1 LYIFG
6 LQKVLDYRKTREE
19 EEQRRLHQ
27 AFLETDAAKEQL
39 ARLKEDLHKMHENFA
54 LVQSSRVDI
63 PNAVLACDYVAH
75 LAGCIREREQAV
87 AQLEDKLRT
96 QVSQTEKAMQERK
109 VMDTLRDNGQVR
121 YQHEAALEEQRH
133 NDEMARFMYLR
144 KS

>member
-1 LYIFG
+1 MYIFG

-39 ARLKEDLHKMHENFA
+39 ARLKEDLHKMHENVA

-75 LAGCIREREQAV
+75 LAECIRMREQAV
-87 AQLEDKLRT
+87 AQLENKLRT
-96 QVSQTEKAMQERK
+96 QVSQTEKALQERK
-109 VMDTLRDNGQVR
+109 VMDTLRDNGLAR

-133 NDEMARFMYLR
+133 NDEMARFIYLR